1 MPKKVVCV
9 KPVMKKKK
17 MVSKKS
23 VKKPLMTPSK
33 KEPLMTSPKKEPSK
47 PLPIRNQ
54 CLSVQSREEPQYRC
68 LMSAKPNEKYC
79 SIHLLQ
85 SRIVDYREIEE
96 CYVNEDTCGKSTEEN
111 NPIYATLVH
120 KKVHDR
126 IVGDKISESPKK
138 KKKLD
143 DSYQDCENDLET
155 KLLILVNDENYEL
168 VPDLI
173 GPVFDD
179 ITLSD
184 DRYDPISMDEFW
196 CQSENGK
203 RIPGN
208 ISKYYLF
215 SYYDEQKK
223 LRCLTVFTMNNL
235 LKDSNDQIVHP
246 NTMEVIPN
254 DVIERAK
261 KLINLYQDRLNLFDA
276 TYGEQTPEQIL
287 KNRMSQ
293 LFAMFHCHS
302 IYLEEDWLLNI
313 NTVTSLKKIIDETRG
328 FVSNNIKSIKPHMKS
343 HNLFNTNKTKD
354 IFKLKEYIV
363 SQWFELIKLADN
375 PDNQIPIWI
384 IAAGLSVVV
393 PDVKTKFPS
402 LEVMI

>member
-1 MPKKVVCV
+1 
-9 KPVMKKKK
+9 MKKKK

-23 VKKPLMTPSK
+23 VKKPLMTLSK

-96 CYVNEDTCGKSTEEN
+96 CYANEDTCGKSTEEN
-111 NPIYATLVH
+111 NPIYATLVQ

-126 IVGDKISESPKK
+126 IVGDEIPKSPIK

-196 CQSENGK
+196 CQSDGK

-246 NTMEVIPN
+246 NTMEVIPD

-261 KLINLYQDRLNLFDA
+261 KLIDLYQDRLNLFDA

-287 KNRMSQ
+287 KNKMSQ
-293 LFAMFHCHS
+293 LFATFHCHS
-302 IYLEEDWLLNI
+302 IYLEEDWLLKI
-313 NTVTSLKKIIDETRG
+313 DSVTNLKKIIDETRG

-363 SQWFELIKLADN
+363 SQWSELIKLADN